1 MRALMSAKLKW
12 TGSAATAVI
21 LIATFAWM
29 MAGCAGITRL
39 PNSTTVS
46 ALSISTTSLPSGTVG
61 QAYSATLAASGGN
74 APYTW
79 SVSSGSLPSGVN
91 LTAAGAVTGMPSS
104 AGTFAFTATASDAK
118 NATAAKSLSILVGAA
133 SQPLSITTS
142 SLPAGTVGQTYT
154 ATLTASGGNAPYTWS
169 VSGGGL
175 PPGLSLASASG
186 AITGTPNSAGTF
198 AFTATATDS
207 KGATAAGS
215 LHILVA
221 TTGQPLSITTTN
233 LPSGTSGTAYTATVQ
248 ASGGKTPY
256 GWSIASGALPAGIN
270 LNASSGAISGTPTQ
284 SGSFSVTIRAQDSS
298 SPVQTTS
305 KIFAVAIAA
314 AVIPLSISTSTL
326 PSVGVNQAY
335 SANLQAAGGTPPY
348 TWSLNSGQLPAGIA
362 LASNGQISGTPT
374 TSGQSNFGVT
384 AKDSSSTPET
394 ANKGLAITV
403 SAAGLDQ
410 YGGRTDIK
418 CANATGWFHVEEIN
432 SHWWFCTPLGN
443 AFYSLGVTYSPG
455 YIHGKF
461 AAADVNRRLES
472 WGFDTVQVGAH
483 SYQLPTTTDC
493 STFQPDSNG
502 VCANPVKMPFIVSVN
517 AAYYSMVNIANAG
530 SAPFLANPV
539 KNMLA
544 VRSPFYTDYVSEGVA
559 DYYDSGIGTWL
570 QDDIQNDVYTAWP
583 GMKSSMYANYVIGVA
598 SDDSDYML
606 GLVSG
611 PDFATI
617 PAGQN
622 SPNLAM
628 VVATLSPIE
637 TANTNVADRSGSNFV
652 YADTLVHSKLALRN
666 MLATEYGTISALNTA
681 WGSNYTTFDS
691 SGTCVG
697 TQPIACASSASAD
710 AVGSGNGSAL
720 NFSTTLSHTT
730 ISKNSLQILV
740 GGVPVAGDLGNG
752 TLYGPNLSSGTINY
766 STGAL
771 SLTFASGKAPA
782 SGAAIIA
789 TYVANGW
796 GTGTGFLDEDDR
808 PSHQSWMGTDWTA
821 MSNADATTKADMNS
835 FLGQIAAQY
844 FSTMRTQ
851 IKAAFPNV
859 MYLGP
864 NTLATWCGVPAA
876 PVLKAAGQ
884 YIDAFI
890 AGGGTC
896 VYTQPEMDY
905 IEQNYGNKPYF
916 NAWYSSAN
924 ADSAVG
930 GVYSGAVGDYPTQV
944 ARGQA
949 YYNTMTA
956 MLKAAHTTAGDYPY
970 VGVYWWEYTDQP
982 SQSYADGLV
991 TPSDNAY
998 DGREP
1003 SATAVPCSPPISTNT
1018 CGSEPAPGGAAVRPF
1033 GNLIGGST
1041 GVAAANGLWLSVP

>member
-1 MRALMSAKLKW
+1 MLC
-12 TGSAATAVI
+12 
-21 LIATFAWM
+21 
-29 MAGCAGITRL
+29 GCAGVTQS
-39 PNSTTVS
+39 PNSAVAS
-46 ALSISTTSLPSGTVG
+46 PLSVSTTSLPGGTVG
-61 QAYSATLAASGGN
+61 QAYTATLAASGGS

-79 SVSSGSLPSGVN
+79 SVSSGSLPPGLSLASGSG
-91 LTAAGAVTGMPSS
+91 AIAGTPSS
-104 AGTFAFTATASDAK
+104 AGTFAFTATASDTK
-118 NATAAKSLSILVGAA
+118 DATATKSLNILVGSAG
-133 SQPLSITTS
+133 QTLSITTS
-142 SLPAGTVGQTYT
+142 SLPNGTEGQAYT
-154 ATLTASGGNAPYTWS
+154 ATLAASGGSAPYTWS
-169 VSGGGL
+169 VSGGSL
-175 PPGLSLASASG
+175 PPGLSLASSSG
-186 AITGTPNSAGTF
+186 AITGTPSSAGTF
-198 AFTATATDS
+198 SFTATASDTKS
-207 KGATAAGS
+207 ATATKS
-215 LHILVA
+215 LNILIG
-221 TTGQPLSITTTN
+221 TTGQTLSISTSN
-233 LPSGTSGTAYTATVQ
+233 LPGGTVGTAYSATVQ

-256 GWSIASGALPAGIN
+256 AWSIASGALPPGLS
-270 LNASSGAISGTPTQ
+270 LNGSSGAISGTPTG

-326 PSVGVNQAY
+326 PSGNVNQSY
-335 SANLQAAGGTPPY
+335 SESLQAAGGTSPY
-348 TWSLNSGQLPAGIA
+348 TWSLSSGQLPGGLA
-362 LASNGQISGTPT
+362 LSSNGQISGTPT
-374 TSGQSNFGVT
+374 SGGQSNFGVT

-394 ANKGLAITV
+394 ATKNLAMAV
-403 SAAGLDQ
+403 STSSLDQ

-418 CANATGWFHVEEIN
+418 CANATGWFHAEEIN

-455 YIHGKF
+455 YIHGTF

-472 WGFDTVQVGAH
+472 WGFNTVQIGAH
-483 SYQLPTTTDC
+483 NYQLAVASDC
-493 STFQPDSNG
+493 SEFPMDSNG
-502 VCANPVKMPFIVSVN
+502 VCSQPVKMPFVVSVN
-517 AAYYSMVNIANAG
+517 AAYYAMANPVISG
-530 SAPFLANPV
+530 PNAPLLTNPV
-539 KNMLA
+539 KNMMSL
-544 VRSPFYTDYVSEGVA
+544 VSPYYTGYLPGVGVA
-559 DYYDSGIGTWL
+559 DYYDSGVGTWL
-570 QDDIQNDVYTAWP
+570 QKDIQEDTDAAWSW
-583 GMKSSMYANYVIGVA
+583 MENSIYANYVLGIT
-598 SDDSDYML
+598 SDDSDEM
-606 GLVSG
+606 GGFGAG
-611 PDFATI
+611 PDFSTV

-622 SPNLAM
+622 TFNLSM
-628 VVATLSPIE
+628 VVSSISPLQ

-652 YADTLVHSKLALRN
+652 YTDTLIHSKLALRN
-666 MLATEYGTISALNTA
+666 MLATEYGTISALNSA

-697 TQPIACASSASAD
+697 TQPITCASNASAD
-710 AVGSGNGSAL
+710 TVGSGNGSAL
-720 NFSTTLSHTT
+720 NFSTTLSHTA

-752 TLYGPNLSSGTINY
+752 ALYGPNLSAGTINY

-782 SGAAIIA
+782 IGAAITA

-821 MSNADATTKADMNS
+821 MSNANATTKADMNS
-835 FLGQIAAQY
+835 FLEQIAGQY
-844 FSTMRTQ
+844 FSSMRTQ

-864 NTLATWCGVPAA
+864 NTLGTWDAPPSA
-876 PVLKAAGQ
+876 PVLKAAAQ

-890 AGGGTC
+890 AGGGTTL
-896 VYTQPEMDY
+896 YTQAEMDY
-905 IEQNYGNKPYF
+905 VEANYGNKPYF

-930 GVYSGAVGDYPTQV
+930 GTYSGAVGDYPTQV

-956 MLKAAHTTAGDYPY
+956 MLQTEHTTAGDYPY

-998 DGREP
+998 DGHEAAVGSVAC
-1003 SATAVPCSPPISTNT
+1003 SAPISTYT
-1018 CGSEPAPGGAAVRPF
+1018 CGSEPAPGGSAVRPF
-1033 GNLIGGST
+1033 GNLIGGPN
-1041 GVAAANGLWLSVP
+1041 GVAAGNALWLAVP